1 MQRSR
6 SNPYRRLPRFP
17 LVHSHGSSA
26 FGGFR
31 RVIIALGIACALVA
45 LPLTAVSAADAV
57 NSAGAGVERTPFFIP
72 NSTPTPAPSP
82 SDEPRRGLIT
92 SPATTIET
100 SPAGFTPTGTAA
112 ISGTRSTGSSVTV
125 ELSGGTV
132 ICQVPGGP
140 SISWSCGR
148 VPLPD
153 GAGLTLDARE
163 TPSDPQ
169 ADVPATGSVVVDS
182 LAPPTVDG
190 PFDQLTTGIVSGTGR
205 VGSTVAVSVEGAID
219 SSCGAVPVGSDSS
232 WSCNLAALGGRSK
245 LVRAQQSDIGIG
257 SGSPTAYSNAIL
269 VTIDREPADT
279 PVISSPASGST
290 VVIGALVV
298 AGSGEDAASIDLYV
312 DNVPACSAVVSGT
325 AWTCTVTMLRP
336 GLHDVQAVQR
346 DEAGNFSSPSSA
358 IRVTAE
364 MAASSGPLAPLPPPN
379 TGSTDRPTSA
389 VPPGS
394 ATPSMPDPLTS
405 EAPSNFAAPPASPPA
420 INWDAPTDFGSTLTS
435 FANPTTFSNWYTA
448 PLIALVFLSLIALPL
463 RLLLTTLRERLPARK
478 TQFSGRNQ
486 APHRPKDEPDKP
498 PQALWKRMLLPLTAI
513 AVLVIFTGGI
523 DGEVRYIR
531 LLVAVAIGLA
541 VLNVAGAALGARLG
555 ATLAK
560 APTTMRFVPLMFV
573 AAAATAILSRT
584 LQIDPPLIA
593 GVLVA
598 PAFALG
604 VAVRGRATV
613 NMVQVAAVL
622 GLGVLGWIGHGALAA
637 AGITSGAVPSATGL
651 LPAIA
656 SETLA
661 TLCLAGLGSAL
672 VMVLPIASLPGRVIF
687 EWSPLAWV
695 STVLV
700 VASVAAA
707 ITVSAEVST
716 SLVPL
721 ILGALGFAAVSVSVW
736 AWVRYVEPATT

>member
-1 MQRSR
+1 M
-6 SNPYRRLPRFP
+6 N
-17 LVHSHGSSA
+17 G
-26 FGGFR
+26 
-31 RVIIALGIACALVA
+31 
-45 LPLTAVSAADAV
+45 
-57 NSAGAGVERTPFFIP
+57 
-72 NSTPTPAPSP
+72 TPTPAPSP
-82 SDEPRRGLIT
+82 SDEPRRSLVT

-112 ISGTRSTGSSVTV
+112 ISGTRSPGSSVTV
-125 ELSGGTV
+125 ELSGGEA

-140 SISWSCGR
+140 STSWSCGR

-169 ADVPATGSVVVDS
+169 AVVPAIGSVVIDS
-182 LAPPTVDG
+182 LAPPTLDG
-190 PFDQLTTGIVSGTGR
+190 PSNQLTTGIVSGTGR
-205 VGSTVAVSVEGAID
+205 VGATVAVSVEGAVD

-232 WSCNLAALGGRSK
+232 WSCNLAAPGGRSK

-257 SGSPTAYSNAIL
+257 SGSPTAYSNAIT
-269 VTIDREPADT
+269 VTIDREPAAT
-279 PVISSPASGST
+279 PVISSPTSGST
-290 VVIGALVV
+290 VVTGALVV
-298 AGSGEDAASIDLYV
+298 AGYGEDAASIDLYV
-312 DNVPACSAVVSGT
+312 DNVPACSAIVSGT
-325 AWTCTVTMLRP
+325 AWTCTVTMLLP
-336 GLHDVQAVQR
+336 GPHDVQAVQR
-346 DEAGNFSSPSSA
+346 DEAGNFSSPSSI
-358 IRVTAE
+358 IRVAAE
-364 MAASSGPLAPLPPPN
+364 TAASFGPLPPLPPPD
-379 TGSTDRPTSA
+379 TALRPAPGPMDGPTSP
-389 VPPGS
+389 VPFES
-394 ATPSMPDPLTS
+394 APPSVLDPPTS
-405 EAPSNFAAPPASPPA
+405 EVPSYSAAPPASPPA
-420 INWDAPTDFGSTLTS
+420 INWAAPTDFGSTLTS

-463 RLLLTTLRERLPARK
+463 RLLLTALRERLPARRL
-478 TQFSGRNQ
+478 QFSGRNQ
-486 APHRPKDEPDKP
+486 ATPRLKDEPAEP
-498 PQALWKRMLLPLTAI
+498 PQALWRRMLLPLTAI

-541 VLNVAGAALGARLG
+541 VLNVAGAALSARLG
-555 ATLAK
+555 STLAK

-622 GLGVLGWIGHGALAA
+622 GLGVLGWIGHSALAA
-637 AGITSGAVPSATGL
+637 AGVTAGAATFATGL

-672 VMVLPIASLPGRVIF
+672 IMVLPIASLPGRVIF

-716 SLVPL
+716 TLVPL

-736 AWVRYVEPATT
+736 AWVRYIEPATA